1 MGISSLQK
9 NFVLV
14 IECMPLTINDRACNY
29 FTCKRTTN
37 TCPLSTTVLL
47 AHIAFALR
55 IYAHLFLIT
64 LVLLLSQLLP
74 FENAIVN
81 KHAAR
86 HWLSTFLFASKVPLW
101 TSDMHRHCW
110 FVKEVPLCVCLTVS
124 TRRPSN
130 NIILRKKWDFT
141 WQNCKQR
148 CLSETYEEY
157 VTIFASNSIE
167 FDCYCSS
174 NFNFVFL

>member
-14 IECMPLTINDRACNY
+14 MECMPLTINDRACNY
-29 FTCKRTTN
+29 FACKQN
-37 TCPLSTTVLL
+37 NEYLPVVYNGISG
-47 AHIAFALR
+47 AHRFCVENLCTSVFNDIGT
-55 IYAHLFLIT
+55 IT
-64 LVLLLSQLLP
+64 KPTAAV
-74 FENAIVN
+74 ENAVVD

-101 TSDMHRHCW
+101 TSGVHRHCR

-130 NIILRKKWDFT
+130 NIILCKK
-141 WQNCKQR
+141 
-148 CLSETYEEY
+148 
-157 VTIFASNSIE
+157 
-167 FDCYCSS
+167 
-174 NFNFVFL
+174 